1 MKILHM
7 HASLRS
13 GGIEA
18 MITNLSNEMVKTESV
33 KIGLLLEIGENDVFL
48 NKLDKRVSVVSMQSN
63 GVVSKLVLIWRV
75 FQFLRHEDA
84 DVVHIHG
91 FFAYYALAVLLLHR
105 SKNFFYTM
113 HNDSYNEGTVWD
125 LRFAF
130 LKRFCFKKGW
140 IHPVTISHASKQSF
154 TELYRVDSKLIYNG
168 VPTPQI
174 QPAGLEKFRLT
185 PQTRL
190 FVHAGRISPQ
200 KNQIVMCEVFKQL
213 IEEGKDVV
221 LLIAGKEENDN
232 IFKEIQSYICN
243 RIVYLGE
250 RNDVPSMMN
259 ESDAFCLFSIFEGMP
274 VTLLEA
280 LSVGCVPI
288 CTPVGGVPEALENG
302 KVGFL
307 AETPTVEACCKSVND
322 FLALDYNQLMT
333 MKENVRKKFT
343 EFDIRNT
350 AKEYVDYYKEII
362 NKRS

>member
-1 MKILHM
+1 
-7 HASLRS
+7 
-13 GGIEA
+13 
-18 MITNLSNEMVKTESV
+18 
-33 KIGLLLEIGENDVFL
+33 
-48 NKLDKRVSVVSMQSN
+48 
-63 GVVSKLVLIWRV
+63 
-75 FQFLRHEDA
+75 
-84 DVVHIHG
+84 
-91 FFAYYALAVLLLHR
+91 
-105 SKNFFYTM
+105 
-113 HNDSYNEGTVWD
+113 
-125 LRFAF
+125 
-130 LKRFCFKKGW
+130 
-140 IHPVTISHASKQSF
+140 
-154 TELYRVDSKLIYNG
+154 
-168 VPTPQI
+168 
-174 QPAGLEKFRLT
+174 
-185 PQTRL
+185 
-190 FVHAGRISPQ
+190 
-200 KNQIVMCEVFKQL
+200 
-213 IEEGKDVV
+213 
-221 LLIAGKEENDN
+221 KEENDN

-322 FLALDYNQLMT
+322 FLALDDNRLMT